1 MTLFLQIYIVTCIL
15 WFLVIVSVAP
25 IYDYG
30 YNELADGLT
39 DKDATEEE
47 RVSAYV
53 LTAIISAVPILRVF
67 ILMNM
72 LIL

>member
-1 MTLFLQIYIVTCIL
+1 MAIFLQIYIITCIL
-15 WFLVIVSVAP
+15 WFLAIVSVAH
-25 IYDYG
+25 IYDYC

-53 LTAIISAVPILRVF
+53 LTAIISAVPLLRVY
-67 ILMNM
+67 ILLNM
-72 LIL
+72 LI